1 MGFDLKLISVH
12 NVKEGMVI
20 AEDIYS
26 KLGELL
32 IEEGKILNSSTIAIL
47 IRSKIEMV
55 KVYTS
60 EDNDKINIVK
70 LLRKYNV
77 SNVEELHKLI
87 SDKLN
92 NRFARSV
99 ESELMR
105 DILNKTI
112 DYELKSLGIGNK
124 I

>member
-1 MGFDLKLISVH
+1 
-12 NVKEGMVI
+12 MVI